1 MPEDF
6 PASPQFEHRAMELP
20 MLEGFLTALV
30 IGPRM
35 VLPGEWLVRVWDRHD
50 ASVAPAVVDREQA
63 QHITLLL
70 MR

>member
-1 MPEDF
+1 
-6 PASPQFEHRAMELP
+6 

-35 VLPGEWLVRVWDRHD
+35 VLPGEWLARVWDRHD